1 MRFRVNVWQWRQ
13 RLTPD
18 SVHGHQTATEGNR
31 QDQQGL
37 KPPLGP
43 CYDNQ
48 ALFPTF
54 GVSDYESLLVKLT
67 EIDVQPHRDDL
78 NKRAFVVWHQLP
90 DELVVKAES
99 FYREDWGSIDQSPSG
114 LEHKDQVEARCNSV
128 TPAYASTIANGTLHQ
143 RGTAYDPTMNA
154 SGRTKRRKRCADAPN
169 NRTTPA
175 TIEKM
180 FNIANPRSLS
190 STPHLDR

>member
-1 MRFRVNVWQWRQ
+1 MSVRVNVWQWRQ

-43 CYDNQ
+43 SYDNQ
-48 ALFPTF
+48 ALFPPF

-90 DELVVKAES
+90 DELVLKAS
-99 FYREDWGSIDQSPSG
+99 RSIGGLGIARVRRRSKQQRQQWAHTGQLLRQLQLSG
-114 LEHKDQVEARCNSV
+114 KFILR
-128 TPAYASTIANGTLHQ
+128 
-143 RGTAYDPTMNA
+143 RNA
-154 SGRTKRRKRCADAPN
+154 
-169 NRTTPA
+169 
-175 TIEKM
+175 
-180 FNIANPRSLS
+180 L
-190 STPHLDR
+190 

>member
-90 DELVVKAES
+90 DELVVRAES
-99 FYREDWGSIDQSPSG
+99 FYRDN
-114 LEHKDQVEARCNSV
+114 C
-128 TPAYASTIANGTLHQ
+128 GTLNQ
-143 RGTAYDPTMNA
+143 
-154 SGRTKRRKRCADAPN
+154 
-169 NRTTPA
+169 
-175 TIEKM
+175 
-180 FNIANPRSLS
+180 S
-190 STPHLDR
+190 S